1 VEPMNQ
7 PTPPPW
13 ETVLPY
19 ISASGAPA
27 AVMTRYGELVAEV
40 THPADAALIA
50 AAPLLLDACEA
61 VMREDE
67 ISGGEMLSRQTF
79 LLLQA
84 AIMKAKRAS

>member
-1 VEPMNQ
+1 MNR

-13 ETVLPY
+13 EAVLPY

-40 THPADAALIA
+40 SNPADAGLIS

-61 VMREDE
+61 VLREDE
-67 ISGGEMLSRQTF
+67 ISGGELLSRQTY
-79 LLLQA
+79 LLVQA
-84 AIMKAKRAS
+84 AILKAKRGE